1 MILPLLFAIGFFSLL
16 EARILLYSENALT
29 LILLP
34 FWAALTC
41 AWAFKNASVT
51 ALSFIYGATTA
62 LIFYGFSFSPWW
74 VAQVSVLTAAG
85 LFFLYAW
92 AARSQ
97 RYSYLVIFSFLSF
110 LVLSFLVLAVQIASQ
125 PPMWVLLVLIG
136 VISALLFFLAHTLVL
151 ELGFWLKFRL
161 AWFSIVIGIIMA
173 EFYWV
178 LSRLPL
184 DIVNIDFLLG
194 IVYYTLWDI
203 SHRYLSLR
211 FTKRALVGAIA
222 VLVGGIAVVLIST
235 RWLP

>member
-1 MILPLLFAIGFFSLL
+1 MILPLLLALGFFALL
-16 EARILLYSENALT
+16 EARILLYPESAAALV
-29 LILLP
+29 LLP

-41 AWAFKNASVT
+41 AWAFKNPSVT
-51 ALSFIYGATTA
+51 ALSFIFGVAA
-62 LIFYGFSFSPWW
+62 ASLFFGFSFSAWW
-74 VAQVSVLTAAG
+74 GAQAAALCAAA

-92 AARSQ
+92 AARAQ
-97 RYSYLVIFSFLSF
+97 RFSFLVVFSFLSF
-110 LVLSFLVLAVQIASQ
+110 LVLSFLALAVQAASH
-125 PPMWVLLVLIG
+125 PPAWILLVFIG

-161 AWFSIVIGIIMA
+161 AWFSAVIGILMA
-173 EFYWV
+173 EFYWA
-178 LSRLPL
+178 LSQLPL

-211 FTKRALVGAIA
+211 FTKRALAAALA
-222 VLVGGIAVVLIST
+222 VLLGGIAVVLISA